1 MTLSSS
7 QPDLISKSADENP
20 PSFAESLPLI
30 TILSAVIG
38 GVVLTVAAIL
48 MMILCRRSSA
58 LTLKAMGNSGQKASS
73 KAMTTTGTSTMS
85 YAAGESVDLVKSSV
99 GGGNGSTALL
109 DASLANDSSQ
119 EWEGNEEDSGSLLR
133 KQKPILQ
140 QQHQPNFSTAA
151 AGAAN
156 PQMVRGHFC
165 FSE

>member
-1 MTLSSS
+1 M
-7 QPDLISKSADENP
+7 
-20 PSFAESLPLI
+20 
-30 TILSAVIG
+30 IG

-58 LTLKAMGNSGQKASS
+58 LTLKAMGNGGQKASS

-119 EWEGNEEDSGSLLR
+119 EWEAGNEEDSGSLLR

>member
-1 MTLSSS
+1 MLT
-7 QPDLISKSADENP
+7 QI

-48 MMILCRRSSA
+48 IMILCRRSSA
-58 LTLKAMGNSGQKASS
+58 LTLKAMGNGEKPAANSS

-85 YAAGESVDLVKSSV
+85 YAAGESVDFIKSS
-99 GGGNGSTALL
+99 GNGSTALL

-119 EWEGNEEDSGSLLR
+119 EWEGNEHEDSGSLLR

-140 QQHQPNFSTAA
+140 QQNYNAA
-151 AGAAN
+151 AAAATAN
-156 PQMVRGHFC
+156 LQMVR
-165 FSE
+165 FSAPGPAMNN

>member
-1 MTLSSS
+1 M
-7 QPDLISKSADENP
+7 
-20 PSFAESLPLI
+20 
-30 TILSAVIG
+30 IG

-58 LTLKAMGNSGQKASS
+58 LTLKAMGNGGGQKASRN
-73 KAMTTTGTSTMS
+73 AMTTTGTSTMS

-119 EWEGNEEDSGSLLR
+119 EWEAGNEEDSGSLLR